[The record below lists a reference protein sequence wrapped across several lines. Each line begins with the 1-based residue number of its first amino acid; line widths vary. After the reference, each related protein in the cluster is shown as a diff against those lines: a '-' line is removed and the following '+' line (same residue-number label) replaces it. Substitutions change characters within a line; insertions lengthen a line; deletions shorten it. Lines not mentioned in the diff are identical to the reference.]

1 MRPIAKPILTVAAI
15 LIAGVLSVCLILNAY
30 LTLPATRNQIESGIG
45 SSLGMPVT
53 IGSIFALPWPV
64 GTIRIGNIK
73 GGGAGDPRQFS
84 APSIILRPD
93 FTELLHGRIVASGV
107 ELKRPS
113 LRLSTRQPIAAMATP
128 SAATPGNFGGS
139 FTATSTP
146 RDIKPPTLGIASP
159 ATESVPAQNALSGAS
174 TPAGEI
180 PPSLPL
186 KSIRVEGGDFS
197 YLDDKGNPILT
208 LKGLTMRG
216 ALNGENW
223 KGNLNAPSIV
233 IGSSLIFRNLHAGL
247 TGPANLSSLDL
258 SPCTASFG
266 GGTLSGTASLT
277 SLRQS
282 PSFSLTL
289 HLSDGRLEKLLSDAS
304 LGTSSAQGRIT
315 GDLRLE
321 GMAGKGS
328 TMNGA
333 GNLLCKEVTVE
344 PVSFLKQIGQFLNIE
359 ELKLLRLSEG
369 KCLFRVD
376 QGRFVVDD
384 LFLRSENL
392 ILAAKGPL
400 DSTGQ
405 LNLESRLL
413 FNENLTRRL
422 GGLLGNKLTP
432 APEQGYTQIA
442 FRVSG
447 PAMNPRT
454 DLLERLTGIRI
465 GGDLGGFG
473 GLIQGLFGAPKPQT
487 PATPPPLPPA
497 QTPRPTP

>member
-30 LTLPATRNQIESGIG
+30 LTLPATRNQIKSGI
-45 SSLGMPVT
+45 SDSLGMPVT

-73 GGGAGDPRQFS
+73 GGEAGDPRQFS

-107 ELKRPS
+107 ELKKPS
-113 LRLSTRQPIAAMATP
+113 LRLSTRPIAAMATS
-128 SAATPGNFGGS
+128 SAAKPGNFGGS
-139 FTATSTP
+139 FTTPSTP
-146 RDIKPPTLGIASP
+146 REIKPPTPGIASP
-159 ATESVPAQNALSGAS
+159 ATESVPAQNALSSS
-174 TPAGEI
+174 TAPAGEI

-186 KSIRVEGGDFS
+186 KSIRIEGGDFS
-197 YLDDKGNPILT
+197 CLDDKGNPILT

-216 ALNGENW
+216 ALNGESW

-233 IGSSLIFRNLHAGL
+233 IGSSLIFRNLHASL
-247 TGPANLSSLDL
+247 TGPANFSQLDL

-277 SLRQS
+277 SLRES

-304 LGTSSAQGRIT
+304 LGTSSAHGKIT
-315 GDLRLE
+315 GDLRLS
-321 GMAGKGS
+321 GTAGKGS
-328 TMNGA
+328 TMNGE

-344 PVSFLKQIGQFLNIE
+344 PASFLKQIGQFLNIE

-487 PATPPPLPPA
+487 PPTPA

>member
-1 MRPIAKPILTVAAI
+1 VRPIAKPILTIAAI
-15 LIAGVLSVCLILNAY
+15 LSAGVLSACLILNAY
-30 LTLPATRNQIESGIG
+30 LALPATRNQIESGIG
-45 SSLGMPVT
+45 DSLGMPVT

-64 GTIRIGNIK
+64 GSIRIGNIK
-73 GGGAGDPRQFS
+73 GGGAGDPREFS
-84 APSIILRPD
+84 APSIILLPD

-107 ELKRPS
+107 ELKNPS
-113 LRLSTRQPIAAMATP
+113 LRLSTRQPIAAMATS
-128 SAATPGNFGGS
+128 SADTPGNFGGS
-139 FTATSTP
+139 FTTPSTH
-146 RDIKPPTLGIASP
+146 REISPPTPGIAPP
-159 ATESVPAQNALSGAS
+159 ATESAPAQNARSGAA
-174 TPAGEI
+174 PAGET

-186 KSIRVEGGDFS
+186 KSIRIDGGDFS
-197 YLDDKGNPILT
+197 YLDDKGSPILT

-216 ALNGENW
+216 TLHGESW
-223 KGNLNAPSIV
+223 KGSLNAPSIV
-233 IGSSLIFRNLHAGL
+233 IGSSLIFRNLQTGL
-247 TGPANLSSLDL
+247 TGPANLSSVDL

-304 LGTSSAQGRIT
+304 LGTSSAHGKIT

-328 TMNGA
+328 TMNGD

-392 ILAAKGPL
+392 ILAAKGPV

-465 GGDLGGFG
+465 GGDLGGLG

-487 PATPPPLPPA
+487 PATPPPLPPG
-497 QTPRPTP
+497 QPPRPTP

>member
-1 MRPIAKPILTVAAI
+1 VRPIAKPILTVAAI
-15 LIAGVLSVCLILNAY
+15 LIAGMLSVCLILNAY

-45 SSLGMPVT
+45 YSLGMPVT

-64 GTIRIGNIK
+64 GTVRIGNIK
-73 GGGAGDPRQFS
+73 GGREADPQGFS

-107 ELKRPS
+107 ELKRPV

-146 RDIKPPTLGIASP
+146 RDIKPPTPGIASP
-159 ATESVPAQNALSGAS
+159 ATETVPARNALSGAS

-197 YLDDKGNPILT
+197 YIDDKGNPILT
-208 LKGLTMRG
+208 LKGFTMRG

-304 LGTSSAQGRIT
+304 LGTSSAQGKIT

>member
-1 MRPIAKPILTVAAI
+1 MRPIAKPILTIAAI
-15 LIAGVLSVCLILNAY
+15 LIAGVLSACLILNAY

-45 SSLGMPVT
+45 DSLGMPVT

-73 GGGAGDPRQFS
+73 GGRAGDPRGFS
-84 APSIILRPD
+84 ARSIILRPD

-107 ELKRPS
+107 ELKSPS
-113 LRLSTRQPIAAMATP
+113 LRLSTRQPIAVMATS
-128 SAATPGNFGGS
+128 SAAKPGNFGGS
-139 FTATSTP
+139 FTTPSTP
-146 RDIKPPTLGIASP
+146 REITPPTQGIAP
-159 ATESVPAQNALSGAS
+159 PTTESAPAQNALSVAAAPEGE
-174 TPAGEI
+174 TP
-180 PPSLPL
+180 PPLPL
-186 KSIRVEGGDFS
+186 RSIRIEGGDFS
-197 YLDDKGNPILT
+197 YLDDKGSPILT

-223 KGNLNAPSIV
+223 KGSLNAPSIV
-233 IGSSLIFRNLHAGL
+233 IGSSLIFRNLHAAL
-247 TGPANLSSLDL
+247 TGPTNLSQLDL

-266 GGTLSGTASLT
+266 GGSLSGTASLT
-277 SLRQS
+277 SLRES

-289 HLSDGRLEKLLSDAS
+289 HLSDSRLEKLLSDAS
-304 LGTSSAQGRIT
+304 LGTSSAQGRVT
-315 GDLRLE
+315 GDLRLT
-321 GMAGKGS
+321 GTAGKGS
-328 TMNGA
+328 TMNGE

-392 ILAAKGPL
+392 ILAAKGPV

-465 GGDLGGFG
+465 GGDLGGLG

-487 PATPPPLPPA
+487 TPLPA
-497 QTPRPTP
+497 QPPRPTP

>member
-1 MRPIAKPILTVAAI
+1 MRPIAKPILTIAAI
-15 LIAGVLSVCLILNAY
+15 LIAGVLSACLILNAY

-45 SSLGMPVT
+45 DSLGMPVT

-73 GGGAGDPRQFS
+73 GGRAGDPRGFS
-84 APSIILRPD
+84 ARSIILRPD

-107 ELKRPS
+107 ELKNPS
-113 LRLSTRQPIAAMATP
+113 LRLSTRQPIAVMATS
-128 SAATPGNFGGS
+128 SAAKPGNFGGS
-139 FTATSTP
+139 FTTPSTP
-146 RDIKPPTLGIASP
+146 REITPPTQGIAP
-159 ATESVPAQNALSGAS
+159 PTTESAPAQNALSVAAAPEGE
-174 TPAGEI
+174 TP
-180 PPSLPL
+180 PPLPL
-186 KSIRVEGGDFS
+186 RSIRIKGGDFS
-197 YLDDKGNPILT
+197 YLDDKGSPILT

-223 KGNLNAPSIV
+223 KGSLNAPSIV
-233 IGSSLIFRNLHAGL
+233 IGSSLIFRNLHAAL
-247 TGPANLSSLDL
+247 TGPANLSQLDL

-266 GGTLSGTASLT
+266 GGSLSGTASLT
-277 SLRQS
+277 SLRES

-289 HLSDGRLEKLLSDAS
+289 HLSDSRLEKLLSDAS
-304 LGTSSAQGRIT
+304 LGTSSAQGRVT
-315 GDLRLE
+315 GDLRLT
-321 GMAGKGS
+321 GTAGKGS
-328 TMNGA
+328 TMNGE

-344 PVSFLKQIGQFLNIE
+344 PVSFLKQIGQLLNIE

-432 APEQGYTQIA
+432 APEQGYTQIG

-465 GGDLGGFG
+465 GGDLGGLG
-473 GLIQGLFGAPKPQT
+473 GLIQGLFGAPKPQ
-487 PATPPPLPPA
+487 APPPPA

>member
-1 MRPIAKPILTVAAI
+1 MRPIAKPILTIAAI
-15 LIAGVLSVCLILNAY
+15 LITGVLSACLILNAY
-30 LTLPATRNQIESGIG
+30 LALPATRKQIESGIG
-45 SSLGMPVT
+45 DSLGMPVT
-53 IGSIFALPWPV
+53 IGSFFAHPWPV
-64 GTIRIGNIK
+64 GSIRIGNIK
-73 GGGAGDPRQFS
+73 GGGAGDPRGFS

-93 FTELLHGRIVASGV
+93 FAELLHGRIVASGV
-107 ELKRPS
+107 ELKNPS
-113 LRLSTRQPIAAMATP
+113 LRLSTRQPIAAMATS
-128 SAATPGNFGGS
+128 SAAKPGNFGGS
-139 FTATSTP
+139 FTTPSTP
-146 RDIKPPTLGIASP
+146 REISPPTPGIAPP
-159 ATESVPAQNALSGAS
+159 ATKSAPAQNARSGAT
-174 TPAGEI
+174 TPARDT

-186 KSIRVEGGDFS
+186 KSIRIDGGDFS
-197 YLDDKGNPILT
+197 YLDDKGSPILT

-216 ALNGENW
+216 ALHGESW
-223 KGNLNAPSIV
+223 KGSLNAPSIV
-233 IGSSLIFRNLHAGL
+233 IGSSLIYRNLQAGL

-304 LGTSSAQGRIT
+304 LGTSSAHGKIT

-328 TMNGA
+328 TMNGD
-333 GNLLCKEVTVE
+333 GSLLCKEVTVE

-359 ELKLLRLSEG
+359 ELKLLRLTEG

-376 QGRFVVDD
+376 QGRFMVDD

-422 GGLLGNKLTP
+422 GGLLGNKLKP

-465 GGDLGGFG
+465 GGDLGGLG

-497 QTPRPTP
+497 QPTRPTP

>member
-15 LIAGVLSVCLILNAY
+15 LIAGVLSACLILNAY

-45 SSLGMPVT
+45 DSLGMPVT

-64 GTIRIGNIK
+64 GSVRIGNIK

-107 ELKRPS
+107 ELKRPV

-128 SAATPGNFGGS
+128 SAARPGNFGGS

-159 ATESVPAQNALSGAS
+159 ATESVPAQNALSRTS

-344 PVSFLKQIGQFLNIE
+344 PASFLKQIGQFLNIE

-465 GGDLGGFG
+465 GGDLGGLG

-487 PATPPPLPPA
+487 PPPPA

>member
-1 MRPIAKPILTVAAI
+1 MRPIAKPILTIAAI
-15 LIAGVLSVCLILNAY
+15 LIAGVLSACLILNAY

-45 SSLGMPVT
+45 DSLGMPVT

-73 GGGAGDPRQFS
+73 GGRAGDPRGFS
-84 APSIILRPD
+84 ARSIILRPD

-107 ELKRPS
+107 ELKSPS
-113 LRLSTRQPIAAMATP
+113 LRLSTRQPIAVMATS
-128 SAATPGNFGGS
+128 SAAKPGNFGGS
-139 FTATSTP
+139 FTTPSTP
-146 RDIKPPTLGIASP
+146 REITPPTQGIAP
-159 ATESVPAQNALSGAS
+159 PTTESAPAQNALSVAAAPEGE
-174 TPAGEI
+174 TP
-180 PPSLPL
+180 PPLPL
-186 KSIRVEGGDFS
+186 RSIRIEGGDFS
-197 YLDDKGNPILT
+197 YLDDKGSPILT

-223 KGNLNAPSIV
+223 KGSLNAPSIV
-233 IGSSLIFRNLHAGL
+233 IGSSLIFRNLHAAL
-247 TGPANLSSLDL
+247 TGPANLSQLDL

-266 GGTLSGTASLT
+266 GGSLSGTASLT
-277 SLRQS
+277 SLRES

-304 LGTSSAQGRIT
+304 LGTSSAQGRVT
-315 GDLRLE
+315 GDLRLT
-321 GMAGKGS
+321 GTAGKGS
-328 TMNGA
+328 TMNGE

-344 PVSFLKQIGQFLNIE
+344 PVSFLKQIGQLLNIE

-465 GGDLGGFG
+465 GGDLGGLG
-473 GLIQGLFGAPKPQT
+473 GLIQGLFGAPKPQ
-487 PATPPPLPPA
+487 APPPPA

>member
-15 LIAGVLSVCLILNAY
+15 LIAVVLSACLILNAY
-30 LTLPATRNQIESGIG
+30 LTLPATRNQIESGVG
-45 SSLGMPVT
+45 DSLGMPVT

-64 GTIRIGNIK
+64 GTVRIGNIK
-73 GGGAGDPRQFS
+73 GGGAGDQRQFS

-93 FTELLHGRIVASGV
+93 FTELLHGQIVASGV

-113 LRLSTRQPIAAMATP
+113 LRLSTRQPIAAMATS

-139 FTATSTP
+139 FTTPSTP
-146 RDIKPPTLGIASP
+146 RDIPPTPGIASP
-159 ATESVPAQNALSGAS
+159 ATETVPARNALSGAS

-186 KSIRVEGGDFS
+186 KSIRIEGGDFS

-216 ALNGENW
+216 ALNGESW
-223 KGNLNAPSIV
+223 KGSLNAPSIV

-282 PSFSLTL
+282 PSFFLTL

-304 LGTSSAQGRIT
+304 LGTSSAHGKIT
-315 GDLRLE
+315 GDLRLS
-321 GMAGKGS
+321 GTAGKGS

-465 GGDLGGFG
+465 GGDLGGLG

-487 PATPPPLPPA
+487 PPPPA